1 METPFISA
9 SSSQGISAGTS
20 IVSLD
25 ATSPRAKVK
34 PMIFSFA
41 DSYEEPASARETTI
55 VPETAP
61 SPTKS
66 PRPIESHSLGSV
78 GLGLDGTCDNNS
90 VTDFK
95 KRNTQEVFR

>member
-9 SSSQGISAGTS
+9 GSSQGINAGTS

-41 DSYEEPASARETTI
+41 DSYEEPASVRETTV
-55 VPETAP
+55 VPGDSALAHEVA
-61 SPTKS
+61 KADLVAL
-66 PRPIESHSLGSV
+66 PRERGP
-78 GLGLDGTCDNNS
+78 GTGWNL
-90 VTDFK
+90 
-95 KRNTQEVFR
+95 